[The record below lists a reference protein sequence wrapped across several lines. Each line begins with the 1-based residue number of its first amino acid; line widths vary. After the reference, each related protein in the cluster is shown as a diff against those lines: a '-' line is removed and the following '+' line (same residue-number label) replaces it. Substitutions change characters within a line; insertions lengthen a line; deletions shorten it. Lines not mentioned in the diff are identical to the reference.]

1 MRSIILLSLLIVL
14 PPTYGGTPDAGR
26 GRTYPGTISGQT
38 LLRDYLGPPRPR
50 DDPWLKGGDI
60 VNREMA
66 RGYMDGIKDATEGTV
81 WCYVSGKPHELN
93 EDIVNSLQELKP
105 EQLKGRAA
113 PLVINALRQ
122 LFPCPSTGRKP

>member
-1 MRSIILLSLLIVL
+1 MRRTTLLIIAVGLPIVSAGTPGVL
-14 PPTYGGTPDAGR
+14 PKQTYH
-26 GRTYPGTISGQT
+26 GTITGEL
-38 LLRDYLGPPRPR
+38 LLRNYMGPPQPR

-60 VNREMA
+60 VDREMA

-93 EDIVNSLQELKP
+93 EDIANSLQELKP
-105 EQLKGRAA
+105 AQLKGRAA

-122 LFPCPSTGRKP
+122 RFPCPLIGRKP